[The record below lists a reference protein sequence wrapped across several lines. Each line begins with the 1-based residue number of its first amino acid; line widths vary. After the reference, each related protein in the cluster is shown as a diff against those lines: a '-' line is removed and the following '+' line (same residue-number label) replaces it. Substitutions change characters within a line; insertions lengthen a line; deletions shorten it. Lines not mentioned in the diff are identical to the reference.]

1 MMLFIKNSLY
11 ALLGCALMSALP
23 VNAQTNQGPWNRPLM
38 MCTSANG
45 TQFSE
50 PVIFQ
55 DSAGVPSIVQ
65 LPTGRLLAAFQ
76 WFRAPNN
83 SPSWDRVAI
92 KYSDDMGQTW
102 QGPFPIQ
109 INNFPPVYQRPF
121 DPTLAV
127 TPVGQV
133 RLYFS
138 SSEYLPPPGADSLI
152 NTYSAISSI
161 NDGINYEFEPG
172 ERFGHATRKVI
183 DPAVLYFGNQWHYT
197 APVGAPQ
204 EGAYRAVGANGL
216 SFFLQSPI
224 PSDFQHNWTG
234 NLMTNT
240 SNEMRFYGTGNPG
253 NIWFKTTSNGK
264 NWSNFIN
271 TNISGGD
278 PSVVRLTNGQYLMI
292 YVGPPYVATGILSN
306 NANRRELK
314 IYPNPVASRAI
325 LEGVKVGDQVVVF
338 DMLGRKLM
346 TQYVNILPCQI
357 LTGSWPAGLYGVMV
371 NGENKLLWMLSK
383 E

>member
-1 MMLFIKNSLY
+1 MMRSKKNAWY
-11 ALLGCALMSALP
+11 VILGCLLLCFVHVS
-23 VNAQTNQGPWNRPLM
+23 AQTNQGPWNRPVM
-38 MCTSANG
+38 FCTGSNG
-45 TQFSE
+45 SQFSS
-50 PVIFQ
+50 PAIFQ
-55 DSAGVPSIVQ
+55 DSSGVPSIVQ

-76 WFRAPNN
+76 WFRAPIN
-83 SPSWDRVAI
+83 SPTWDRVAV

-109 INNFPPVYQRPF
+109 ISNFPAMYQRPF

-127 TPVGQV
+127 TPTGQI

-161 NDGINYEFEPG
+161 TDGIHYQFEPG

-183 DPAVLYFGNQWHYT
+183 DPAVLYFSNQWHYV

-216 SFFLQSPI
+216 DFYTQSPI

-234 NLMTNT
+234 NLMANSTT
-240 SNEMRFYGTGNPG
+240 EMRFYGTGSPG
-253 NIWFKTTSNGK
+253 AIWFKTTSNGK
-264 NWSNFIN
+264 SWSNFTT
-271 TNISGGD
+271 TNINGGD
-278 PSVVRLTNGQYLMI
+278 PAVVRLSNGQYMML
-292 YVGPPYVATGILSN
+292 YVGPPYAATGVLSN
-306 NANRRELK
+306 NANLRELK
-314 IYPNPVASRAI
+314 IYPNPATNRAI

-357 LTGSWPAGLYGVMV
+357 LTGSWPGGLYGVMV
-371 NGENKLLWMLSK
+371 NGENKLLWMLRK